1 MLRPVLAP
9 GQTGT
14 AGKRGGAQFTVKQI
28 WPLSASVACGV
39 VLNRLNF
46 ISDYRVVRSFHF
58 GTAVTDVQPGTTGK
72 ISNGYKDS
80 YENCASPWIPVPC
93 TGSRPRRTGLPD
105 FRDGFYSPLPI
116 LVIPEDGPVPVSPV
130 HHVINGAPDIP
141 IVICEPCRILCFRG
155 DMSIPLTDTFFD
167 DTFWGDMSIP
177 LTDTRAFAVHELNG

>member
-80 YENCASPWIPVPC
+80 YELPSPWIPVHAQVH
-93 TGSRPRRTGLPD
+93 GLVELGPPN
-105 FRDGFYSPLPI
+105 FCDGFYSPLPI
-116 LVIPEDGPVPVSPV
+116 LVIPADG
-130 HHVINGAPDIP
+130 
-141 IVICEPCRILCFRG
+141 
-155 DMSIPLTDTFFD
+155 
-167 DTFWGDMSIP
+167 
-177 LTDTRAFAVHELNG
+177 